1 MASKRLRPF
10 KRYVPKQCKRRR
22 LPPAQAQRVAS
33 ECSASSSDICLTASP
48 PCDVI
53 ILDVHMPKMG
63 GKEAAAIIRQQNA
76 LVPII
81 FLTGEIAVSM
91 KECVKTFAPAYL
103 LLKPSNKR
111 TLVAFESRIDLVAS
125 SNTHS
130 VHSSNALSNISAST
144 TAPARAWVRSAM
156 LNATQCACARLLR
169 TGAKSN
175 PAIANEAVAAERI
188 RSTLSNS

>member
-1 MASKRLRPF
+1 
-10 KRYVPKQCKRRR
+10 
-22 LPPAQAQRVAS
+22 
-33 ECSASSSDICLTASP
+33 
-48 PCDVI
+48 
-53 ILDVHMPKMG
+53 MG

-91 KECVKTFAPAYL
+91 KECVKTFAPSYL

-111 TLVAFESRIDLVAS
+111 TLVAVSLQLVYTLYVIRLCSMFESRTDLVAS

-130 VHSSNALSNISAST
+130 VHSSNALSYISAST

-156 LNATQCACARLLR
+156 LNA
-169 TGAKSN
+169 
-175 PAIANEAVAAERI
+175 I
-188 RSTLSNS
+188 RFV

>member
-1 MASKRLRPF
+1 
-10 KRYVPKQCKRRR
+10 
-22 LPPAQAQRVAS
+22 
-33 ECSASSSDICLTASP
+33 
-48 PCDVI
+48 
-53 ILDVHMPKMG
+53 MG

-111 TLVAFESRIDLVAS
+111 TLVAVSVQLVIFLCMIHLCSKFESRIDLVAS

-144 TAPARAWVRSAM
+144 TASARAWVRSAM
-156 LNATQCACARLLR
+156 LNATQCVWHLCVPLFCCFLSVLNRHAHACCVLALRAIPQLPMKQLLLN
-169 TGAKSN
+169 AY
-175 PAIANEAVAAERI
+175 AA
-188 RSTLSNS
+188 L